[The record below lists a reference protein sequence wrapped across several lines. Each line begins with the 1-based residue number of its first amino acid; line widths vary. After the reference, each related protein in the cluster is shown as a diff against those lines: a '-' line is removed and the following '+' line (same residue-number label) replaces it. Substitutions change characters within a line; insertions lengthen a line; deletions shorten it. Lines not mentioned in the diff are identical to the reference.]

1 MIVLDA
7 SAVIELVLN
16 TPVGRSV
23 STRIDSESVSLHA
36 PDVLDLELEQVL
48 RRLVRQRIIDETR
61 GTTAIEDYLQ
71 LGISRHKHEILLP
84 RIWEL
89 RDNITA
95 YDAAYV
101 ALAEALDAP
110 LLTLDERLSN
120 TLGHRATIELVT

>member
-16 TPVGRSV
+16 TPVGRNV
-23 STRIDSESVSLHA
+23 SKRIDSESISLHA
-36 PDVLDLELEQVL
+36 PDVLDLELAQVM
-48 RRLVRQRIIDETR
+48 RRLVRQRIIGEQR
-61 GTTAIEDYLQ
+61 GATAIEDYLQ
-71 LGISRHKHEILLP
+71 LGINRHKHDILLT

-101 ALAEALDAP
+101 ALAEVLDAP
-110 LLTLDERLSN
+110 VLTLDERLSS
-120 TLGHRATIELVT
+120 TLGHRATIELVI